1 MILKAQNMQ
10 SDLPHG
16 LWELGMADMLFILET
31 SLDSTLTFLHACVR
45 CPVDP
50 QLLQDFL
57 GVLGEDARLSF
68 LLTFNFPFLFF
79 FF

>member
-1 MILKAQNMQ
+1 
-10 SDLPHG
+10 
-16 LWELGMADMLFILET
+16 MLFTLEI

-57 GVLGEDARLSF
+57 DVIVKDAELSF
-68 LLTFNFPFLFF
+68 LLAFIFPFLFF
-79 FF
+79 FFLGSLLPRTALY